1 MRKIL
6 AVVALVVVVVVV
18 GAFTFLA
25 TVDLP
30 PPEGTIEKPI
40 PNDSFEQ

>member
-6 AVVALVVVVVVV
+6 AVLVLVVVVGVV
-18 GAFTFLA
+18 GAFAFLA

-30 PPEGTIEKPI
+30 PPEGAIEKPI
-40 PNDSFEQ
+40 PNDRFEQ